1 MGRKLVFSRSKS
13 KILWLCSQRFS
24 VLGFRKSCQILTSIK
39 LKILQDADSW
49 TTNQKSKFQ
58 SELKAMQTVPHFFNN
73 KLSILTNYFADLPNR
88 VWKSVDYYYATQ
100 TTPWAIST
108 PKNSYKNVWI
118 LLPGEE
124 RRGLIGYCELRR
136 SQKGNEDS
144 CEWNHNDHW
153 NGNLRVRSLIRTNY
167 F

>member
-1 MGRKLVFSRSKS
+1 MALLLEFFSAWIQEKLPNFDLNQIENSSR
-13 KILWLCSQRFS
+13 
-24 VLGFRKSCQILTSIK
+24 CQFMNNES
-39 LKILQDADSW
+39 
-49 TTNQKSKFQ
+49 KSKFQ
-58 SELKAMQTVPHFFNN
+58 SELKAIQIAPHFFNN
-73 KLSILTNYFADLPNR
+73 KVSIFTNYFADLPNR

-124 RRGLIGYCELRR
+124 RRGLLSLTAKGHCN
-136 SQKGNEDS
+136 SQP
-144 CEWNHNDHW
+144 
-153 NGNLRVRSLIRTNY
+153 VI

>member
-13 KILWLCSQRFS
+13 KILWLFSQRFS
-24 VLGFRKSCQILTSIK
+24 VLGFGKSCQILTLIK

-58 SELKAMQTVPHFFNN
+58 SELKGMQIAPHFFNN
-73 KLSILTNYFADLPNR
+73 KLSIFTNYFADLPNR

-124 RRGLIGYCELRR
+124 RRGLLALTAKRHCN
-136 SQKGNEDS
+136 SQP
-144 CEWNHNDHW
+144 
-153 NGNLRVRSLIRTNY
+153 VI